1 MSAALPYRSDI
12 DGLRAL
18 AVIPVVLFHL
28 GLPLH
33 GGFVGVDVF
42 FVISGYLITSI
53 IASDLAVGR
62 FSLARFY
69 ERRILRILPALFTVL
84 AVTAALA
91 YSHLLPEDFTYFG
104 EMLSATTGFAS
115 NILFWMNAGYF
126 EPDSN
131 YVPLLHTWSLA
142 VEEQF
147 YIIFPLMLMALAAK
161 PGFSRKAAVL
171 TLCGIS
177 FIVSC
182 VLLSAFPS
190 FVFYNLPTRAWEL
203 LAGSILAL
211 GYVPALKNVKMMNAL
226 SLCGIGFIGLAVL
239 FFKSDMPF
247 PGYSAALPVMGAAL
261 IIYTGREGT
270 YLGQRL
276 LSLRPAIFFGKISY
290 SLYLWHWPLIV
301 FFKYAAPWK
310 FNAAW
315 MGVLFIVCVGVS
327 YLSWRFIEQPAR
339 AQQLLRGK
347 SLFLVTAIVCG
358 LFIALG
364 LMIARS
370 DGLPERFDKNVR
382 ELADIEPPPTLPEID
397 IKQAAGYKAILGDEK
412 DKESFILWGDS
423 HSAATRIGF
432 DQLARENQVKGY
444 HLGYRACMPSVSDIP
459 SMEAKCNEINR
470 GTVEF
475 LTLHPDIKTIV
486 LVARW
491 SAYVELLEHHYKKG
505 KELHQKPFEFYLGEM
520 IEMFKAQGRKVVIVT
535 EAPVA
540 PEQKIRLYLI
550 RQMRFGTPSA
560 LFIPLEEHHKQQAQV
575 DAALMSLK
583 KNHDFKLIDIS
594 KTMCQDGRCPMMGEG
609 EAYYKDDDHLSVY
622 GSVYFRKMYQPAF
635 R

>member
-1 MSAALPYRSDI
+1 MSKALSYRSDI

-28 GLPLH
+28 GLPLR

-53 IASDLAVGR
+53 IASDLATGQ
-62 FSLARFY
+62 FSLALFY

-84 AVTAALA
+84 TVATALA
-91 YSHLLPEDFTYFG
+91 FFHLLPEDFIYFG
-104 EMLSATTGFAS
+104 EVLSATTGFAS
-115 NILFWMNAGYF
+115 NILFWMKAGYF

-147 YIIFPLMLMALAAK
+147 YIIFPLLLMAFAAK
-161 PGFSRKAAVL
+161 PGFWRKAAVL
-171 TLCGIS
+171 TLCVIS
-177 FIVSC
+177 FTVSC
-182 VLLSAFPS
+182 LLLAKFSS

-211 GYVPALKNVKMMNAL
+211 GYVPALKNTKVMNAL
-226 SLCGIGFIGLAVL
+226 SLCGIVFIAAAVL
-239 FFKSDMPF
+239 LFKSNMPF
-247 PGYSAALPVMGAAL
+247 PGYSAALPVLGAAL

-276 LSLRPAIFFGKISY
+276 LSLKPAIFFGKISY
-290 SLYLWHWPLIV
+290 SLYLWHWPVIV

-310 FNAAW
+310 LNMAW
-315 MGVLFIVCVGVS
+315 MGVLFFVCVGLS

-339 AQQLLRGK
+339 TQQSLRGK
-347 SLFLVTAIVCG
+347 KLFLVTAVACG
-358 LFIALG
+358 IFIALG

-370 DGLPERFDKNVR
+370 NGLPERFDKNVR
-382 ELADIEPPPTLPEID
+382 ELADIEPLPTLPEID

-412 DKESFILWGDS
+412 DRESFILWGDS
-423 HSAATRIGF
+423 HAAATRDGF
-432 DQLARENQVKGY
+432 DRLARENHIKGY
-444 HLGYRACMPSVSDIP
+444 NLGYRACMPSVQDIS
-459 SMEAKCNEINR
+459 SMEDRCQEISR
-470 GTVEF
+470 GTMQF
-475 LTLHPDIKTIV
+475 LSEHPDIKTIV

-491 SAYVELLEHHYKKG
+491 SAYVDLLERSHKKG
-505 KELHQKPFEFYLGEM
+505 KEPHDKPFEFYLGAL
-520 IEMFKAQGRKVVIVT
+520 IDTFKAQGKKVVIVT

-550 RQMRFGTPSA
+550 RQMRFGDPSK
-560 LFIPLEEHHKQQAQV
+560 LFIPLEEHLKQQAQV

-583 KNHDFKLIDIS
+583 KTHDFKLIDIS
-594 KTMCQDGRCPMMGEG
+594 KTMCQDGRCAMMGDG
-609 EAYYKDDDHLSVY
+609 ETYYKDDDHLSVY
-622 GSVYFRKMYQPAF
+622 GSLHFRKMYQPAF
-635 R
+635 E